1 MFEPQSDAPRVGKQE
16 YKQREPELRTELLRV
31 QYELRDADFAL
42 VLVLAGNDVEG
53 LHDEINVLHEWL
65 DARLIDAYAFTEPGP
80 EERERP
86 PLWRYWNALPS
97 RGRTAI
103 FLGGWTQRRILD
115 RLRKELGPRSL
126 ERALEHDA
134 RFEETLVADGAL
146 VLKIWLHLSP
156 EEVRAR
162 KRKRGGAPKALLHRP
177 SSELLRRPA
186 EGLKVAEPVLER
198 MHTPCAPWHVIRG
211 LDVEH
216 RRLEVGRL
224 VAEALERRLRA
235 DCAQAPTAAA
245 EPPGAEFPRALAGVD
260 LSQRVEKDV
269 YEAELPRLQREL
281 WSLSCAAIE
290 AELPVVLAFEGWDAA
305 GKGGTIRR
313 LTRGMPASS
322 YRVIPISAP
331 TAEERARP
339 WQWRFW
345 RALPRAGRCTIFDR
359 SWYGRVLVERVEGF
373 ASEEEWRR
381 AYGEIVDF
389 ERQLVESGVY
399 LAKFWL
405 HVSPE
410 EQLRRFEARKDVPF
424 KKYKLTEEDYRN
436 RERWDDY
443 VAAVDEMV
451 ARTGE
456 AAPWH
461 VLSAEDKRV
470 ARLAVLRT
478 VVKDLGERLG

>member
-1 MFEPQSDAPRVGKQE
+1 MFDRGNDAPRVGKQE
-16 YKQREPELRTELLRV
+16 YKQREPGLRTELLRV

-53 LHDEINVLHEWL
+53 LHDEINVLHEWM

-80 EERERP
+80 EEHERP
-86 PLWRYWNALPS
+86 PLWRYWNAVPA

-115 RLRKELGPRSL
+115 RLRKELGPKEL
-126 ERALEHDA
+126 ERALEHDV

-156 EEVRAR
+156 EEVKAR
-162 KRKRGGAPKALLHRP
+162 RRKRGGAPKTLLHRP
-177 SSELLRRPA
+177 SIELLRRPA

-198 MHTPCAPWHVIRG
+198 MNIPCAPWHVIRG

-224 VAEALERRLRA
+224 VAEALDRRLRA
-235 DCAQAPTAAA
+235 GCPQPPTATAQPADAA
-245 EPPGAEFPRALAGVD
+245 PPRALAAID
-260 LSQRVEKDV
+260 LARRADKDT
-269 YEAELPRLQREL
+269 YEPELERLQREL

-290 AELPVVLAFEGWDAA
+290 ADLPIVLAFEGWDAA

-313 LTRGMPASS
+313 LTRGMPATS

-331 TAEERARP
+331 SPEERARP

-373 ASEEEWRR
+373 ASEEAWRR

-389 ERQLVESGVY
+389 ERQLVESGAY

-405 HVSPE
+405 HISPE
-410 EQLRRFEARKDVPF
+410 EQLRRFEARKSVPF
-424 KKYKLTEEDYRN
+424 KKYKLTEEDFRN
-436 RERWDDY
+436 RGRWDEY
-443 VAAVDEMV
+443 VAAADEMV
-451 ARTGE
+451 ARTSQV
-456 AAPWH
+456 APWH
-461 VLSAEDKRV
+461 LLPAEDKRV
-470 ARLAVLRT
+470 ARLEVLRR
-478 VVKDLGERLG
+478 VIADLEERVG